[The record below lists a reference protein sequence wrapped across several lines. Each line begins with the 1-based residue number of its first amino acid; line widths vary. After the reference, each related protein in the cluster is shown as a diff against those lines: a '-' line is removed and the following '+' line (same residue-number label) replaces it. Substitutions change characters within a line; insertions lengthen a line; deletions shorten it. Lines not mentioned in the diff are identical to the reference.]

1 MQLQQ
6 KKGSQC
12 SGLSIS
18 SLSAGR
24 REEFPFLRHFC
35 VQSLISQLHLHQ
47 TWKLCFP
54 KAQGI
59 HFQETPGL
67 DLPSDKHANHL
78 TKRTSIWKQWGNP
91 IQSMRIAESLV
102 QASRETST
110 QSTDPSQCGPDLA
123 CSSRL
128 QHLWHLK
135 SPPKKRI
142 PLLKRNTADPKTF
155 SDQQGPKQPIHPGER
170 EPLLKPTSL
179 NESHF
184 LKPLSRASK
193 AHGFDQTLAANIYS
207 QPSDTEL

>member
-1 MQLQQ
+1 MSTYSYFKRNKVMQDLCKCSFKAVFVSSSSPHCSFIKVQRISDINQCQVSLGTRKKQLPCNQLESLIKAGYKKNWGKDLEANESFRDYRHLFAMQLQQ

-35 VQSLISQLHLHQ
+35 VQSLISQLYLHQ

-78 TKRTSIWKQWGNP
+78 TKRTSI
-91 IQSMRIAESLV
+91 
-102 QASRETST
+102 
-110 QSTDPSQCGPDLA
+110 
-123 CSSRL
+123 
-128 QHLWHLK
+128 
-135 SPPKKRI
+135 
-142 PLLKRNTADPKTF
+142 
-155 SDQQGPKQPIHPGER
+155 
-170 EPLLKPTSL
+170 
-179 NESHF
+179 
-184 LKPLSRASK
+184 
-193 AHGFDQTLAANIYS
+193 
-207 QPSDTEL
+207 